1 MKNPSV
7 IGRDEYA
14 AIDDS
19 GAVAADDLDERAG
32 TNLISTVSIP
42 FEAGAIGTLR
52 VQVFSSMDDE
62 DRGGV
67 VLRITMEND
76 ASAFTPYSR
85 NIENGVEVHM
95 AGDAEGKALVN
106 ALKESVQNCQD

>member
-7 IGRDEYA
+7 VGRDEYA
-14 AIDDS
+14 VVDNS
-19 GAVAADDLDERAG
+19 GSIAGNALDERAN

-42 FEAGAIGTLR
+42 FQAGAIGTLR
-52 VQVFSSMDDE
+52 VEVFSSMDDE

-67 VLRITMEND
+67 VVRITMDNQ

-95 AGDAEGKALVN
+95 AGDAEGKALVS
-106 ALKESVQNCQD
+106 ALKASVQNCQD